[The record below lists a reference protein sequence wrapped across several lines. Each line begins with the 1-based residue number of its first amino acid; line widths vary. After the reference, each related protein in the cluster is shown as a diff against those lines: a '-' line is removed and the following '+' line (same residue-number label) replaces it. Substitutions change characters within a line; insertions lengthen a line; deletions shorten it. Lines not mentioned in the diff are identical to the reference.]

1 VKGKIAYLWSNLASN
16 KTQYFLLLSFFFL
29 PVQLNYYFWPTYSLL
44 SGLRSDLLSPT
55 LYLTDFFFVPLTFYA
70 IIYFFKNE
78 RIVRFS
84 VICFCLYL
92 LMRSFL
98 TPSPTLAFYYSL
110 RIFQIGFLSYLL
122 YTSIK
127 NKLFNQIFRVSLL
140 ISAVCVTS
148 LAIAQFLL
156 DHSVGG
162 LFYYVG
168 ERTFSSQTPG
178 IAHVIINGD
187 KILRPYASFPHPNV
201 LAGFLVAAIAFV
213 LSQLTFTEVKKKLK
227 YSLPLLFISCGV
239 FLTFSRAATI
249 SLLFIYVLWILKSK
263 KYTSVLIGGILA
275 FFIYILTPA
284 GNHLFSTVLTED
296 AVVKR
301 IFLLN
306 AGITLFTKNIFIGI
320 GPGHFLPSLST
331 LFPTLTL
338 SFLQPVHSLFLLFL
352 VELGIIGVLF
362 GSYILRKIMKLR
374 SFHFSLQSISFLGVI
389 AILGGLDHYL
399 WTLQQ
404 GRLILVILLAGL
416 FLSMRKRD
424 VLGNRSL
431 RNYPKRTHER
441 KNEGRRNQKITRKG
455 L

>member
-1 VKGKIAYLWSNLASN
+1 MY
-16 KTQYFLLLSFFFL
+16 
-29 PVQLNYYFWPTYSLL
+29 
-44 SGLRSDLLSPT
+44 
-55 LYLTDFFFVPLTFYA
+55 
-70 IIYFFKNE
+70 
-78 RIVRFS
+78 
-84 VICFCLYL
+84 FCLYL
-92 LMRSFL
+92 LARSFL
-98 TPSPTLAFYYSL
+98 TPSPSLAFYYSL

-122 YTSIK
+122 YTSVK
-127 NKLFNQIFRVSLL
+127 NKLLNQIFCVSLL
-140 ISAVCVTS
+140 ISAVCVTL

-162 LFYYVG
+162 VFYYVG
-168 ERTFSSQTPG
+168 ERTFSAQTPG
-178 IAHVIINGD
+178 IAQVIINGD

-201 LAGFLVAAIAFV
+201 LAGFLVAAIVFI
-213 LSQLTFTEVKKKLK
+213 LSQLTFVEAKKKLE

-239 FLTFSRAATI
+239 FLTFSRAAII
-249 SLLFIYVLWILKSK
+249 SLFSVYMFWILKDK
-263 KYTSVLIGGILA
+263 KYTSILLGGLIA
-275 FFIYILTPA
+275 FFIVTLTPA
-284 GNHLFSTVLTED
+284 GNHLLSTALTED

-306 AGITLFTKNIFIGI
+306 AGITLFTKNLLFGV
-320 GPGHFLPSLST
+320 GPGHFLPSLIT

-338 SFLQPVHSLFLLFL
+338 SFLQPVHSFFLLFL
-352 VELGIIGVLF
+352 VELGIIGVLL
-362 GSYILRKIMKLR
+362 GSNVLRKIMQLR
-374 SFHFSLQSISFLGVI
+374 SFHFSLQSSSFLGVI
-389 AILGGLDHYL
+389 AILGVLDHYL

-424 VLGNRSL
+424 VVGNRSL